1 MEENSNKMGKGKI
14 GIIIAIVLV
23 LAAGVAAYAT
33 GMIGGGS
40 GVGGDKGKVLSSIAG
55 VIDESYDF
63 SEAALPGVGFKE
75 IGKKMLD
82 GNINIEMDAKLKSDE
97 METMG
102 MPSVSYDFNLYSN
115 SKDKRAEFGIGVNL
129 ADVVDLGGTVSII
142 DKEAYLSLPFA
153 SDKSFKVNL
162 ETLGAD
168 IAANEMFIQSGGN
181 GDEVKNISIDLFS
194 KPSSINEYIADYKT
208 KAKVE
213 IDEFVETLQV
223 DKAAE
228 ELVVEGYEGERA
240 LTTYD
245 VVIDGNA
252 TKKLMDK
259 TADYISETI
268 IEKMDSYGFPVE
280 EIFEDQV
287 AELESEIEN
296 LESMNLKV
304 VLDDKGKLVHVENTV
319 AADSEGVAMISMS
332 FLGKEYTLDKML
344 FKVIDEYGEES
355 IYESNTTRADGITKI
370 VQSTESIDTEELMA
384 TVEYNSNDMSIKMST
399 NSYDMYGDEINMN
412 YDIKLTD
419 IVKGKSVNM
428 EIVDMTIES
437 LDMNMSM
444 SGNYKLGT
452 ESNTVK
458 APDSSIE
465 VLKLS
470 ASEVEELM
478 LELQGNVMQSLG
490 PLMMMSGF

>member
-1 MEENSNKMGKGKI
+1 MS
-14 GIIIAIVLV
+14 V
-23 LAAGVAAYAT
+23 
-33 GMIGGGS
+33 GS
-40 GVGGDKGKVLSSIAG
+40 
-55 VIDESYDF
+55 F
-63 SEAALPGVGFKE
+63 
-75 IGKKMLD
+75 
-82 GNINIEMDAKLKSDE
+82 
-97 METMG
+97 
-102 MPSVSYDFNLYSN
+102 
-115 SKDKRAEFGIGVNL
+115 
-129 ADVVDLGGTVSII
+129 
-142 DKEAYLSLPFA
+142 
-153 SDKSFKVNL
+153 
-162 ETLGAD
+162 
-168 IAANEMFIQSGGN
+168 
-181 GDEVKNISIDLFS
+181 
-194 KPSSINEYIADYKT
+194 
-208 KAKVE
+208 E

-223 DKAAE
+223 NKAAE

-259 TADYISETI
+259 TTDYISETI

-370 VQSTESIDTEELMA
+370 VQSTKSIDTEELMA

-452 ESNTVK
+452 ESKTVK

>member
-14 GIIIAIVLV
+14 GIIIAVVLV
-23 LAAGVAAYAT
+23 LAAGVVAYAT

-40 GVGGDKGKVLSSIAG
+40 SIGGDKGKVLSSIAG

-82 GNINIEMDAKLKSDE
+82 GNVNIEMNAKLKSEE
-97 METMG
+97 MEAMG
-102 MPSVSYDFNLYSN
+102 MPGVSYDFNLYSN
-115 SKDKRAEFGIGVNL
+115 SKDKRAEFGVGVNL
-129 ADVVDLGGTVSII
+129 ADMVDLGGTISLI
-142 DKEAYLSLPFA
+142 DKDAYLNLPFA

-162 ETLGAD
+162 ANLGTD
-168 IAANEMFIQSGGN
+168 LAANEMFIQSGGLA
-181 GDEVKNISIDLFS
+181 DEVKDISIDLFS
-194 KPSSINEYIADYKT
+194 KPSSINEYIDDYKT

-223 DKAAE
+223 NKAAE
-228 ELVVEGYEGERA
+228 ELVVEGYEGEKV

-259 TADYISETI
+259 TTDYISETI
-268 IEKMDSYGFPVE
+268 VEKMASYGFPVD

-287 AELESEIEN
+287 AELESEIEK
-296 LESMNLKV
+296 LDSINLKV
-304 VLDDKGKLVHVENTV
+304 VLDDSGKLVHIENVV
-319 AADSEGVAMISMS
+319 AADKEDGIAISIS
-332 FLGKEYTLDKML
+332 FLGKEFTVDKML
-344 FKVIDEYGEES
+344 FKVVDEYDDEY
-355 IYESNTTRADGITKI
+355 IYESITTRADGITKI
-370 VQSTESIDTEELMA
+370 VQSTESEYDDELMA
-384 TVEYNSNDMSIKMST
+384 TVEYDSNDMSVKMNT
-399 NSYDMYGDEINMN
+399 NSYNAYGDEVKMI
-412 YDIKLTD
+412 YDVKLTD

-437 LDMNMSM
+437 YNMNMSM

-452 ESNTVK
+452 ESKIVN
-458 APDSSIE
+458 APESSIE